1 MTVKDL
7 IVILLDM
14 DMGKRIS
21 IEYPTTDGKYNYNYS
36 RYAEAV
42 QFEVKECSHGIVLGV
57 SDE

>member
-21 IEYPTTDGKYNYNYS
+21 IEYPTTDGKYTYNYS
-36 RYAEAV
+36 RYAEAE
-42 QFEVKECSHGIVLGV
+42 QFEVKEYPHGIVIGV
-57 SDE
+57 SE